1 MQRTRPRHTQP
12 RGAAQ
17 DKEKMPGFP
26 AGGRNSLFLVEP
38 NRTPRPSGK
47 LLSWKSF
54 QVQEMH
60 PPFHLASCF
69 LSPPFSEQVI
79 PAGKQDDALDYGG
92 GCGWRRG
99 QVKCCVDSECV

>member
-1 MQRTRPRHTQP
+1 MQNTRPRHTQP

-17 DKEKMPGFP
+17 DEEKMPGFP
-26 AGGRNSLFLVEP
+26 AGGGNSLFLVEP
-38 NRTPRPSGK
+38 NGTPHPSRK

-69 LSPPFSEQVI
+69 LCPPFPAQVI
-79 PAGKQDDALDYGG
+79 PAGKQDGTLDHGG
-92 GCGWRRG
+92 GGRG
-99 QVKCCVDSECV
+99 GGGDR